1 MFTVCQCVGHCKGVC
16 GLKMPSTIFISAEKK
31 RIGVWCN
38 APLLSKYN
46 LFQCISALQAH
57 CCAEHNQFVTADKTG
72 AQNPEAV
79 CGDSCKSL
87 MVGPGDNL
95 RNFSVSKLVQ
105 SELI

>member
-38 APLLSKYN
+38 VPFSQSTICFSAYQLFRPTVVLNIISLL
-46 LFQCISALQAH
+46 LQTKL
-57 CCAEHNQFVTADKTG
+57 VLRILRL
-72 AQNPEAV
+72 